1 MQKPEIDMTP
11 QLLAPPAI
19 EPVTLDEARDYLRL
33 DSEDEDELLA
43 SLISAARHLV
53 EAASG
58 QMLIHQTWRLSLNAW
73 PVMGRLRLPI
83 EPLDAIMAA
92 RVLDGEGAAREIDL
106 DALAIDAG
114 ARPPA
119 ILAIGA
125 LPQPGRKLNG
135 IEIDVRVGHGAAAAD
150 VPPQLRLAV
159 LKLVAHWFE
168 NRGDMTGE
176 RISAM
181 PGEVTALTAPWRR
194 VRL

>member
-1 MQKPEIDMTP
+1 MTP
-11 QLLAPPAI
+11 QLLIPPSL

-33 DSEDEDELLA
+33 DSEDELLG

-73 PVMGRLRLPI
+73 PVMGRLRLPV
-83 EPLDAIMAA
+83 EPLCAIIAA
-92 RVLDGEGAAREIDL
+92 RVVDSQGGSQELDL
-106 DALAIDAG
+106 SVLAIDAG

-125 LPQPGRKLNG
+125 LPGPGRRLNG
-135 IEIDVRVGHGAAAAD
+135 IEIDVRVGHGATPAD
-150 VPPQLRLAV
+150 MPPQLRLAV

-168 NRGDMTGE
+168 NRGDTTGE

>member
-1 MQKPEIDMTP
+1 MTP

-33 DSEDEDELLA
+33 DSEDEDELLE
-43 SLISAARHLV
+43 SLIRAARHMV

-73 PVMGRLRLPI
+73 PVMGRLRLPL
-83 EPLDAIMAA
+83 EPLDSIIGA
-92 RVLDGEGAAREIDL
+92 RVLDAQGNAQEVEL
-106 DALAIDAG
+106 SALAIDAG

-125 LPQPGRKLNG
+125 LPLPGRNVNG
-135 IEIDVRVGHGAAAAD
+135 IEIEVRVGHGVTRAD

-159 LKLVAHWFE
+159 LKLGAHWFE
-168 NRGDMTGE
+168 NRGDATGE
-176 RISAM
+176 RVAVM

>member
-1 MQKPEIDMTP
+1 MTP
-11 QLLAPPAI
+11 QLLTPPVI

-33 DSEDEDELLA
+33 DSEDEDELVEN
-43 SLISAARHLV
+43 LIRAARHLV

-83 EPLDAIMAA
+83 EPLDAVIGA
-92 RVLDGEGAAREIDL
+92 RVLDEAGAAQDIDL
-106 DALAIDAG
+106 SVFAIDSG

-125 LPQPGRKLNG
+125 LPRPGRRLNG
-135 IEIDVRVGHGAAAAD
+135 IEIDVRAGHGAIRAE

-168 NRGDMTGE
+168 NRGDATGE

-194 VRL
+194 ARL

>member
-1 MQKPEIDMTP
+1 MTP
-11 QLLAPPAI
+11 QLLAPPVL

-33 DSEDEDELLA
+33 DSEEEDELLE
-43 SLISAARHLV
+43 SLIRAARHLV

-83 EPLDAIMAA
+83 EPLDAIISA
-92 RVLDGEGAAREIDL
+92 RVLDEAGAAQEIDL
-106 DALAIDAG
+106 SLLAIDAG

-125 LPQPGRKLNG
+125 LPQPGRRVNG
-135 IEIDVRVGHGAAAAD
+135 IEIDVRAGHGAMPAD

-168 NRGDMTGE
+168 NRGDATGE

>member
-1 MQKPEIDMTP
+1 MTP
-11 QLLAPPAI
+11 QLLTPPAI
-19 EPVTLDEARDYLRL
+19 EPVTLDETRDYLRL
-33 DSEDEDELLA
+33 DSEDEDELLEG
-43 SLISAARHLV
+43 LIRAARHLV

-73 PVMGRLRLPI
+73 PVMGRLRLPL
-83 EPLDAIMAA
+83 EPLEAILAA
-92 RVLDGEGAAREIDL
+92 RVLDAEGSAQEIDL
-106 DALAIDAG
+106 AALAIDAG

-119 ILAIGA
+119 ILAIAA
-125 LPQPGRKLNG
+125 LPQPGRRVNG
-135 IEIDVRVGHGAAAAD
+135 IEIDVRVGHGATQAA

-168 NRGDMTGE
+168 NRGDATGD
-176 RISAM
+176 RVAAM

>member
-1 MQKPEIDMTP
+1 MTP
-11 QLLAPPAI
+11 QLLATPLL

-43 SLISAARHLV
+43 SLIRAARHLV

-58 QMLIHQTWRLSLNAW
+58 QMLIHQTWRLSLHGW
-73 PVMGRLRLPI
+73 PVMGRLRLPL
-83 EPLDAIMAA
+83 EPLDAIIAA
-92 RVLDGEGAAREIDL
+92 RVLDAQGNAQEVDL
-106 DALAIDAG
+106 TLLAVDAG

-125 LPQPGRKLNG
+125 VPQPGRKLNG
-135 IEIDVRVGHGAAAAD
+135 IEIDVRVGHGATPAD

-168 NRGDMTGE
+168 NRGDATGE
-176 RISAM
+176 RVAAM